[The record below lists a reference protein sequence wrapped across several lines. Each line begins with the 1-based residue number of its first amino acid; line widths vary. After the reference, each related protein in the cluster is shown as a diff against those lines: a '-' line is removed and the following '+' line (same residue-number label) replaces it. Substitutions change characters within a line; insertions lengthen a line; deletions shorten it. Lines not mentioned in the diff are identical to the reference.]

1 MLNLKIASIA
11 ALVMLAGCEQKAV
24 PLEKVMPPP
33 PIKTVKPKNLVL
45 SDQSIG
51 PVAFG
56 APLAQVEI
64 SVGQAVRLDEVD
76 NPECGYVTFEAV
88 PKVRFMVEKGV
99 IVRADVDSQIANTH
113 GIRVGDTEGAL
124 KEKFANLKVESHE
137 FAPGGH
143 VFTLP
148 GQGKSAM
155 VMESDG
161 AKITSIRA
169 GLQPAVSY
177 SEGCS

>member
-1 MLNLKIASIA
+1 MNIKIASMV

-33 PIKTVKPKNLVL
+33 PIKTVKPKNLLL

-51 PVAFG
+51 PISFG
-56 APLAQVEI
+56 APLSQV
-64 SVGQAVRLDEVD
+64 
-76 NPECGYVTFEAV
+76 ECGYVSFEAL

-99 IVRADVDSQIANTH
+99 IVRADVDAQIANAN
-113 GIRVGDTEGAL
+113 GIRVGDTEAEL
-124 KEKFANLKVESHE
+124 KGKFANLKVEPHE
-137 FAPGGH
+137 FVAGGH

-161 AKITSIRA
+161 AKVTSIRA